1 MSFCN
6 NCGSKIT
13 RLSKFCLTCG
23 SPIESNTEAV
33 SHAPSEESIQLKQS
47 IPSSTPDVI
56 AQETIIFD
64 VAINGEQKGKHSV
77 EQIKQMVEN
86 GLFNQQSK
94 VWRKGMANW
103 QAASEVDEL
112 SNLFEDVPPPL
123 VEDGPPP
130 LDESPPPLSATISK
144 PTRFSP
150 MMDLFPP
157 SGLETIKKG
166 NKYSESAVVRFTHII
181 SESVGI
187 EIEHA
192 EKIINGFWAFVAD
205 GANYKRRGNGLTLII
220 PHFGTFRIKH
230 VAAKFGINP
239 QTGEQIPVRA
249 YKRISFKGSPSL
261 NLETY
266 RSIIRNSDFKIRK
279 SGGNW
284 ASRWSGKG
292 MKWLSQKRK
301 IAVYVHEL
309 TGIPLAQVSLGL
321 DTLYKLIL
329 ATVSTKSVDFA
340 GRGHFYY
347 QKVAARRGINPQ
359 TGEKI
364 KLKAYKYIA
373 FKPGL
378 YLKQN
383 LTNLVG
389 A

>member
-1 MSFCN
+1 MTFCN

-47 IPSSTPDVI
+47 IPSSTPDVV
-56 AQETIIFD
+56 AQETIIFE

-86 GLFNQQSK
+86 GIFNQQSK

-123 VEDGPPP
+123 VENGPPP

-205 GANYKRRGNGLTLII
+205 GANYKRIGTGLTLII
-220 PHFGTFRIKH
+220 PHFGTFRIKK
-230 VAAKFGINP
+230 VESRSGTNP
-239 QTGEQIPVRA
+239 QTGEQITVPA
-249 YKRISFKGSPSL
+249 YKRISFKGSPSPDL
-261 NLETY
+261 KAYE
-266 RSIIRNSDFKIRK
+266 SIITNFDYKIRK
-279 SGGNW
+279 SRGNW
-284 ASRWSGKG
+284 ANRWRGKG
-292 MKWLSQKRK
+292 FKWLSQKRK

-321 DTLYKLIL
+321 DTLYSLIL
-329 ATVSTKSVDFA
+329 ATVNKESVSFA
-340 GRGHFYY
+340 GRGHFYCR
-347 QKVAARRGINPQ
+347 KVGSRKGINPQ

-364 KLKAYKYIA
+364 RIKAYKYIA

-383 LTNLVG
+383 LTNLAG